1 MHQPWPPAFA
11 DYLTRKHYW
20 LHPSRMGGEAHL
32 KVELDASTGFPG
44 RASAPWVRGKVHTG
58 VTRGSIQFVA
68 PFREPE
74 KNPVVDLALSR
85 ANTADWLCARRFPG
99 DCASMTPR
107 FISTG
112 KGASAAKSLGN
123 ASGLTARKPSP
134 TGPML
139 LAAGGILSARSD
151 KLSPTSGWTAAT

>member
-1 MHQPWPPAFA
+1 MATTMHQPWPPAFA

-44 RASAPWVRGKVHTG
+44 RASAPWVRAKVHTG
-58 VTRGSIQFVA
+58 VTRGSIQFIA

-99 DCASMTPR
+99 DCASMTRR
-107 FISTG
+107 FIILRAIPQSSLRHTCHLHHRDG
-112 KGASAAKSLGN
+112 DRYSAGPPDRAISYGRTSEPAS
-123 ASGLTARKPSP
+123 
-134 TGPML
+134 
-139 LAAGGILSARSD
+139 
-151 KLSPTSGWTAAT
+151 